1 MYETNLDGALQL
13 GDVGVYSA
21 LMQNRYG
28 SLEREIAFELSLNGP
43 TSITDL
49 CHLVLN
55 DLSARGEPGKRKA
68 HNQSH
73 ESQSAEVGTG
83 NGNQVSERICKAI
96 HELARDGVVKL
107 ANQSHFRSPE
117 DNRTEALREFPPRGL
132 LDKALK
138 KEEQIK
144 FNDEI
149 QRKLEAWR
157 QGTKEPKGPWEDFKI
172 GSKRQFDDA
181 IHEPP
186 QKKRKTGQRT
196 TNYTLDKRTNSH
208 RTQDDSMHN
217 DPNLGTLPD
226 DRKFQLN
233 HDKLRFLQRNDIII
247 AVAHQT
253 LGPAS
258 AKILKAVL
266 RKAERSTRYSMTAN
280 TQRHVNGDTGDDS
293 DDEDVG
299 MPKNVR
305 RIPTRDILE
314 MFPDPSPL
322 QKTIAPVGP
331 EEIRV
336 AQTDHRKKHRRKGD
350 AINVDMVEV
359 NGPVSSDESDESEI
373 RADNISNVDEDT
385 GLSSDQEDSD
395 NGELD
400 PANPPK
406 PYAGSPIYH
415 HLLLLSQAT
424 PTFLSRHAATKTTPE
439 SFSIPFTS
447 INAHLRTTTVLA
459 TANARFGTT
468 ATRLIRILQQKGR
481 LDEKTISSL
490 ALLRQKDVRS
500 ILAFLQKEQFLELCE
515 LPRDAQRSASKSF
528 WLWWWDETRVANRVI
543 EDSYKTMAN
552 LIKRMKVEREDIYEL
567 LKKSEREDVQGNEDK
582 YLNDKERQELKE
594 WRDME
599 ERIWGE
605 VARLSETVSTL
616 KPPEHGTLAF

>member
-1 MYETNLDGALQL
+1 MYETNLDRALRL
-13 GDVGVYSA
+13 GDIGVYSA

-28 SLEREIAFELSLNGP
+28 SLEREIAFELSSNGP

-49 CHLVLN
+49 CHFVLN
-55 DLSARGEPGKRKA
+55 NLSVRGEPEKKKA

-73 ESQSAEVGTG
+73 ESQSTAGGTG
-83 NGNQVSERICKAI
+83 IENPVSEKICKAV
-96 HELARDGVVKL
+96 HELAKDGIVKL
-107 ANQSHFRSPE
+107 TNQSHFRSPE

-144 FNDEI
+144 FNDGI

-157 QGTKEPKGPWEDFKI
+157 QGIQEPRGPWEDLKI
-172 GSKRQFDDA
+172 SFKRQGDDA

-186 QKKRKTGQRT
+186 QKKRKTGQRK
-196 TNYTLDKRTNSH
+196 TNYTSDTGTNTQ
-208 RTQDDSMHN
+208 RTQDDSRH
-217 DPNLGTLPD
+217 DDHDLGTIPD

-233 HDKLRFLQRNDIII
+233 HDKLRFLQRNDVII
-247 AVAHQT
+247 AVAQQT
-253 LGPAS
+253 VGPAS
-258 AKILKAVL
+258 AKILKVVL
-266 RKAERSTRYSMTAN
+266 RKVERSEQHSMTAN
-280 TQRHVNGDTGDDS
+280 TQRNVNGGTGDS

-299 MPKNVR
+299 MPRNVKK
-305 RIPTRDILE
+305 IPIRDILE
-314 MFPDPSPL
+314 MFPDPSSL
-322 QKTIAPVGP
+322 QTTIAPMGP

-350 AINVDMVEV
+350 AKDVETVEV
-359 NGPVSSDESDESEI
+359 NGTVSSDETDESDT
-373 RADNISNVDEDT
+373 RAENIFNVDEDT
-385 GLSSDQEDSD
+385 VLSSDQKDSD
-395 NGELD
+395 NDELD
-400 PANPPK
+400 PANSPK

-424 PTFLSRHAATKTTPE
+424 PTFLNRHAATNTTPE

-447 INAHLRTTTVLA
+447 INAYLRTTTALA

-543 EDSYKTMAN
+543 EDCYKTMAN
-552 LIKRMKVEREDIYEL
+552 LIKRMKVEREDIHEL

-582 YLNDKERQELKE
+582 YLNGKERQELKE
-594 WRDME
+594 WRDKE

-605 VARLSETVSTL
+605 MARLSETVSIL
-616 KPPEHGTLAF
+616 KPPERGTLTF

>member
-1 MYETNLDGALQL
+1 MYETNFDGALRL

-21 LMQNRYG
+21 LMQTRYG

-55 DLSARGEPGKRKA
+55 NLSVRGEQGKRKVY
-68 HNQSH
+68 NQSH

-83 NGNQVSERICKAI
+83 SGNPVSEKICKAVD
-96 HELARDGVVKL
+96 ELARDGVVRL

-138 KEEQIK
+138 KEEQIR
-144 FNDEI
+144 FNDGI

-157 QGTKEPKGPWEDFKI
+157 QGIQEPRGPWEDFKI
-172 GSKRQFDDA
+172 GSKRQLDDA

-196 TNYTLDKRTNSH
+196 PNYTLSKRTNSH
-208 RTQDDSMHN
+208 HTQDDSLQNEPM
-217 DPNLGTLPD
+217 LGSLLD

-247 AVAHQT
+247 GVAHQT
-253 LGPAS
+253 LGAAS

-266 RKAERSTRYSMTAN
+266 RKAERSTRDSMIAN
-280 TQRHVNGDTGDDS
+280 TQRNINGNAGDES
-293 DDEDVG
+293 ANEDVV
-299 MPKNVR
+299 MPKDAR
-305 RIPTRDILE
+305 KIPIREILDL
-314 MFPDPSPL
+314 FPDPSSL
-322 QKTIAPVGP
+322 QDAIAPMGA

-336 AQTDHRKKHRRKGD
+336 AQIDHRKKHRRKGD
-350 AINVDMVEV
+350 AENVETVEV
-359 NGPVSSDESDESEI
+359 NGTVSPDESVESDT
-373 RADNISNVDEDT
+373 RAENVSNLDQDT
-385 GLSSDQEDSD
+385 GLSSDQEESD
-395 NGELD
+395 DDELD
-400 PANPPK
+400 TTSPPK

-424 PTFLSRHAATKTTPE
+424 PSFLNCHAATKTTPE

-447 INAHLRTTTVLA
+447 INAYLRTTTVLA
-459 TANARFGTT
+459 TANARFGIT

-543 EDSYKTMAN
+543 EDCYKSMAN
-552 LIKRMKVEREDIYEL
+552 LIKRMKLEREDIHEL

-582 YLNDKERQELKE
+582 YLSDKERQELKE
-594 WRDME
+594 WRDKE

-605 VARLSETVSTL
+605 VARMSETVSIL
-616 KPPEHGTLAF
+616 KPPEHGTF